1 MVRLSAHI
9 AQGFEAARV
18 VRQDERRWFLLG
30 NRKRKPLA
38 GLATL
43 IRYHVQ
49 MTDGAYPG
57 DPATP
62 QQLMSLAGEYRLAAN
77 QLQNLQRKGAP
88 LSLAPFRLTAIHA
101 IELYL
106 SAALLAHGRQPS
118 EIRALGHDLLK
129 RAELAEELGLKLR
142 KRTFEHLRSLCAN
155 REYLVSR
162 YAPEPKGTASH
173 ANRLLATLNEVATK
187 AAGIVTTAAPK
198 PRLAQPSR

>member
-1 MVRLSAHI
+1 
-9 AQGFEAARV
+9 
-18 VRQDERRWFLLG
+18 
-30 NRKRKPLA
+30 
-38 GLATL
+38 
-43 IRYHVQ
+43 

-62 QQLMSLAGEYRLAAN
+62 QQLLALADEYRLAAGE
-77 QLQNLQRKGAP
+77 LQHLKRKRAP

-106 SAALLAHGRQPS
+106 SAMLLAHGRQPS

-129 RAELAEELGLKLR
+129 RAELAQGSGLKLR
-142 KRTFEHLRSLCAN
+142 KRTLEHLRSLCTN

-162 YAPEPKGTASH
+162 YAPEPHSAASH
-173 ANRLLATLNEVATK
+173 VNQLLATLNEVAAKT
-187 AAGIVTTAAPK
+187 AAIVTTAALK